1 MPKNKDYD
9 RRIFRLFY
17 ILNKLDSSKTVSTR
31 ELAEEFNVSLR
42 TVQRDLEILYMT
54 GFLISSP
61 KRGFYQFEKGYA
73 LKKIELTNE
82 EASLLS
88 FLYDVCKS
96 LGKKFEESFHKILK
110 KVIQKEYEFPFYAK
124 IPETAN
130 LKENFPFLE
139 DLEEAICEN
148 QKVKIKYQKDQEIKT
163 FTICPLKLIYYDG
176 FWYLLSQIEN
186 TGWILKFRLENI
198 KEVELL
204 DNYFVEPKNLK
215 TMLEQSMNIW
225 FSEKKKNKLLLKI
238 DKEVASFF
246 KQRKYFP
253 YQKIIKENKDNS
265 LIIESK
271 VSDYMEAIPTI
282 LGWLPHIS
290 VIEPKEMK
298 EQIKER
304 ISNYIN
310 KNL

>member
-17 ILNKLDSSKTVSTR
+17 ILNKLNNSKPVTTR
-31 ELAEEFNVSLR
+31 ELAEEFNVSMR
-42 TVQRDLEILYMT
+42 TVQRDLEILNSA
-54 GFLISSP
+54 GFFLSSP
-61 KRGFYQFEKGYA
+61 KRGIYQFEEGYS
-73 LKKIELTNE
+73 LKKVELTNE

-88 FLYDVCKS
+88 FLYDVSKS
-96 LGKKFEESFHKILK
+96 LGKKFEESFQKILK

-124 IPETAN
+124 IPESAN
-130 LKENFPFLE
+130 LKENYPFLE
-139 DLEEAICEN
+139 NLEEAICEN

-176 FWYLLSQIEN
+176 FWYLLSQIESK
-186 TGWILKFRLENI
+186 GWLLKFRLENI

-204 DNYFVEPKNLK
+204 DEYFVEPENLK

-225 FSEKKKNKLLLKI
+225 FSEKKKNKVLLKI
-238 DKEVASFF
+238 DKEVAPFF

-253 YQKIIKENKDNS
+253 YQKIIKENKDSS
-265 LIIESK
+265 LIIEAK

-282 LGWLPHIS
+282 LGWIPHIS
-290 VIEPKEMK
+290 VIKPKEMK